1 MSAAPVLASASNFAA
16 RFLAPLAAACELFG
30 GGSSYA
36 TVLLL
41 VVDTPYFT
49 KWMRNNDVWYY
60 TNYVDQLLLIDIE
73 SGNANHMLLP
83 SSLMTHLC
91 NAQIPPKEI
100 LQWLHLLAH
109 LRMYAA
115 MSRSVRKISKKKR
128 CSVGHWAL
136 CAKNQSARALYGG
149 SAGAYDKVLISG
161 YIFSRPFL
169 TVSNKAIISI
179 ANFIREGGSLP
190 CTGVANVCTGTH
202 IPWKHC
208 GLFEQHCHEEGLNV
222 ACVGDAKLRHI
233 AAKTTK
239 NVTATGS
246 TCATGEGIQSS
257 NMLYKPLKLFN
268 KTRPQRFQ
276 RCLRGY
282 GKLLHGAMK
291 ARRAMRKARPMPT
304 SDRRLTDLK
313 PTTTRRLLRPLRV
326 RVPEGEER
334 ASFAQLSAGGISRY
348 ADNGRQTV
356 DELAEGSP
364 EEYDRLMEFKAAC
377 GRRGLPFFYSISPPL
392 SGTSDISKLIS
403 PTLKQILSVEEV
415 TAQGSKICHEGA
427 FRKRELKR
435 YFTRQTALFQLEVG
449 CSGLATQN
457 IAPVNALEVGT
468 GSAGGFTCAESN
480 DLFTWRA
487 VIASVTIERVCF
499 RGFWG

>member
-1 MSAAPVLASASNFAA
+1 MSSAGKSRPFLGARRVPPSTPARQSTTVSDRVRDAPHTACDRIESPTQQRISRSTAIGAKWTNSTAPRLESLLKDDAGGALSTTMPLNSHPVPIVHRVSLHVASEAPFLLPTPVSASPPTPNDHPHVEFRRTRWVLDLARASNYVSIYAPARVGEARVPPFFQFGAICLPPPRPMSPLSIPRVSYLHLSPSRSNFAA

-128 CSVGHWAL
+128 CSVERWAL

-179 ANFIREGGSLP
+179 ANL
-190 CTGVANVCTGTH
+190 
-202 IPWKHC
+202 
-208 GLFEQHCHEEGLNV
+208 
-222 ACVGDAKLRHI
+222 
-233 AAKTTK
+233 
-239 NVTATGS
+239 
-246 TCATGEGIQSS
+246 
-257 NMLYKPLKLFN
+257 
-268 KTRPQRFQ
+268 
-276 RCLRGY
+276 
-282 GKLLHGAMK
+282 
-291 ARRAMRKARPMPT
+291 
-304 SDRRLTDLK
+304 
-313 PTTTRRLLRPLRV
+313 
-326 RVPEGEER
+326 
-334 ASFAQLSAGGISRY
+334 
-348 ADNGRQTV
+348 
-356 DELAEGSP
+356 
-364 EEYDRLMEFKAAC
+364 
-377 GRRGLPFFYSISPPL
+377 
-392 SGTSDISKLIS
+392 
-403 PTLKQILSVEEV
+403 
-415 TAQGSKICHEGA
+415 
-427 FRKRELKR
+427 
-435 YFTRQTALFQLEVG
+435 
-449 CSGLATQN
+449 
-457 IAPVNALEVGT
+457 
-468 GSAGGFTCAESN
+468 
-480 DLFTWRA
+480 
-487 VIASVTIERVCF
+487 
-499 RGFWG
+499 